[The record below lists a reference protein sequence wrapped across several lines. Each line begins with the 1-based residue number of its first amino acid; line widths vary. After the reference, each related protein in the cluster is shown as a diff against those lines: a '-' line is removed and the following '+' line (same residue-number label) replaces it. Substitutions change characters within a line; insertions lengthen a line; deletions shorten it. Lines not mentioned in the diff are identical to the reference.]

1 MSHQELIQRLMK
13 TFVLELREHV
23 GTLNENLLALEKA
36 TTDAQAQTLINSLF
50 RAAHSLKGAARSVE
64 LIPLEALSHHIEELF
79 VALRNGQLRPSP
91 ALTQLLFCAVDAI
104 EQTSVPLEAGD
115 SLPENSFVELCESL
129 AQALS
134 EPVTA
139 QAPWASQAADAGA
152 PQAAAEQRA
161 LSPPAASAAPSGIA
175 DSIPAAKA
183 ATAAVPDTAPPE
195 PDASGA
201 GTRVQVSAAQLDRIL
216 TRSSEFRIAC
226 LRYEERAKTLEPL
239 IAGMRAH
246 LQLGATSSAQH
257 LRSADALVQQL
268 DELAVDFRA
277 DAQGMRAASLPLD
290 AELQQLRLVPFRQVC
305 EGLQRVVRDLAVQS
319 GKQVELLTGGE
330 ELEIDRSLVSVLR
343 QAVLQLVRNAV
354 SHGLETADRRRE
366 AGKPARGRLRVQARL
381 EGTGV
386 IVSVEDDGQGLDSS
400 AIRASASRL
409 GIAIPEDE
417 RAHETLVF
425 MPGISSVAAANAVS
439 GRGVGLDVVKTAI
452 ERARGTV
459 TVQSQR
465 HHSTCFVLSV
475 PLSLSTLQVLLIR
488 LGTHAYALEITRVEQ
503 MLKVA
508 IADLV
513 SIRGQQRVLV
523 GSASLPVLDLKTLLG
538 IGQQDLRTENDSL
551 HLVIVRSGGADT
563 PLALAVDDVL
573 GIEDILLKPLG
584 PRLAKVPYVHGVTLD
599 RHGCPV
605 PVLNLREL
613 IGDYLGGSIQN
624 PAGLTI
630 GISAAQKKHRLLVVD
645 DSATTRLLEENILR
659 DAGFEVLS
667 AVDGAQAWQMLNQ
680 HSVDLVVSDVQMPGM
695 DGIELTTAIRA
706 SIQHQELA
714 VILLTARDSEEDRL
728 NGMNAGADAYLVKS
742 AFELDALIQ
751 TIQRLLM

>member
-36 TTDAQAQTLINSLF
+36 STDTQAQALINSLF

-64 LIPLEALSHHIEELF
+64 LTSLEALSHHMEELF
-79 VALRNGQLRPSP
+79 VALRNGQLQPSP

-104 EQTSVPLEAGD
+104 EQAGVPLEAGD
-115 SLPENSFVELCESL
+115 SLPESQFQALCDSL
-129 AQALS
+129 VQALS
-134 EPVTA
+134 EPQAA
-139 QAPWASQAADAGA
+139 QAQWESQTADAGVA
-152 PQAAAEQRA
+152 PAAGHRVS
-161 LSPPAASAAPSGIA
+161 SPPAHSAPSPGGTEA
-175 DSIPAAKA
+175 RPA
-183 ATAAVPDTAPPE
+183 P
-195 PDASGA
+195 GA
-201 GTRVQVSAAQLDRIL
+201 GTAGPSDTVQAGQDAAAAGTQVQVSAAQLDRIL

-226 LRYEERAKTLEPL
+226 LRYEERAKALEPL
-239 IAGMRAH
+239 IAAMRAH
-246 LQLGATSSAQH
+246 LKVGAMSSAHQ

-290 AELQQLRLVPFRQVC
+290 AELQQLRMVPFKEVC

-319 GKQVELLTGGE
+319 AKQVELQIEGE

-343 QAVLQLVRNAV
+343 QAILQLVRNAV
-354 SHGLETADRRRE
+354 SHGLETTAIRRE
-366 AGKPARGRLRVQARL
+366 AGKPAQGRLWLKARL
-381 EGTGV
+381 EGAGV
-386 IVSVEDDGQGLDSS
+386 VVTVEDDGQGLDSS

-409 GIAIPEDE
+409 GIAVPEGE
-417 RAHETLVF
+417 RAHEALVF
-425 MPGISSVAAANAVS
+425 MPGISSVAAATAVS

-459 TVQSQR
+459 NVQSQR
-465 HHSTCFVLSV
+465 HRSTCFVLSL

-488 LGTHAYALEITRVEQ
+488 LGKHVYALEITRVTQ

-508 IADLV
+508 IPDLV
-513 SIRGQQRVLV
+513 SIRGQQRVVV
-523 GSASLPVLDLKTLLG
+523 GSASLPVLDLKAMLG
-538 IGQQDLRTENDSL
+538 IGQQDLRKADDSL
-551 HLVIVRSGGADT
+551 QLVIVRSEGSGT
-563 PLALAVDDVL
+563 PLALAVDEVL

-584 PRLAKVPYVHGVTLD
+584 PRLSRVPYVHGVTLD

-613 IGDYLGGSIQN
+613 VGDYLGGSIQN
-624 PAGLTI
+624 PAALTI
-630 GISAAQKKHRLLVVD
+630 GISAVQKKHRLLVVD

-667 AVDGAQAWQMLNQ
+667 AVDGSQAWQLLNQ
-680 HSVDLVVSDVQMPGM
+680 HEVDLVVSDVQMPGM

-706 SIQHQELA
+706 SISHQQLP

-728 NGMNAGADAYLVKS
+728 NGLDAGADAYLVKS